1 MSILLDI
8 LGSRYPIIQGPIG
21 AMNSPRLVSAICE
34 AGGFGMLAL
43 GFWGRTM
50 QNG

>member
-1 MSILLDI
+1 MTSLLDI

-21 AMNSPRLVSAICE
+21 SMNSPPMVAAVCE

-43 GFWGRTM
+43 GFISDL
-50 QNG
+50 